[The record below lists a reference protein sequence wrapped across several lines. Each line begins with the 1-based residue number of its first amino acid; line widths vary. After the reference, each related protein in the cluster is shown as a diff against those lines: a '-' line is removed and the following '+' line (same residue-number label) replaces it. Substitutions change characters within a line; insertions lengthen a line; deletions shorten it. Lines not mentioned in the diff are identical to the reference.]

1 MAEVV
6 INQFDMV
13 PAPPPASPEPPSSDE
28 SKDTALPPEAVERIT
43 RRWEERGARVRAH

>member
-13 PAPPPASPEPPSSDE
+13 PAPPPAASAPPSSDA
-28 SKDTALPPEAVERIT
+28 SQDSAPPPEAVERIA